1 MKKLASVLGILAL
14 GGLFI
19 IGCSSQSQI
28 DQATSP
34 RRRPTRRM
42 RPTRRRSRPRARR
55 RRLLVRRTQ

>member
-28 DQATSP
+28 DQATSQGRQP
-34 RRRPTRRM
+34 LPGLISAH
-42 RPTRRRSRPRARR
+42 RRS
-55 RRLLVRRTQ
+55 